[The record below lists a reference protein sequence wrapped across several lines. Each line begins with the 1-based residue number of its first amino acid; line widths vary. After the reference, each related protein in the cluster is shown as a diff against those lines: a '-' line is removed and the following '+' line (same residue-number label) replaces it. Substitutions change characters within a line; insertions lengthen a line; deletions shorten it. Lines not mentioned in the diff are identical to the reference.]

1 MGTTNIKRTPMT
13 ARMIRLF
20 WLMTFLGAAF
30 SVVLSTACSGD
41 QHADSDSSGTNA
53 EPAQAWQSV
62 LEQARGGH
70 VYFNAWGGNDALNNY
85 LRWVA
90 AELQQRHDIRLTH
103 VRVASTG
110 DIVSRVLAEKAAGRD
125 DDGSVD
131 LIWLNGENFRTMVEQ
146 DLLLPPW
153 TMDLPNYQYVD
164 EENKPTVLLDFS
176 TPVEHR
182 EMPWGMAQ
190 LVFYYDSARL
200 DGANPPRSMPEL
212 LAYAR
217 ANPGR
222 VTYPAPPDFHG
233 TTFLKQALLELSAES
248 NFLYQPAAQFNV
260 DEKLAVLWE
269 FLDALHQVAWQ
280 SGNQFPVDGPRLKQM
295 LNDGDLH
302 IAFSFNPA
310 EAANAIASGEVPDSV
325 RTYVH
330 TGGTVGNTHFLAIP
344 FNASASAAAKVT
356 ANFLLSAEAQ
366 ARKADPAIWGDPTV
380 LALDK
385 LPAAERALF
394 DKHQPHPA
402 MPSPESLSQVL
413 PEPDASWVRVLET
426 QWQQR
431 YAQ

>member
-1 MGTTNIKRTPMT
+1 M
-13 ARMIRLF
+13 LL
-20 WLMTFLGAAF
+20 WLMIFFSAA
-30 SVVLSTACSGD
+30 LSTACSVD
-41 QHADSDSSGTNA
+41 QPADSVSGVGNA
-53 EPAQAWQSV
+53 EPVQGWQSV
-62 LEQARGGH
+62 LEQARGEH

-90 AELQQRHDIRLTH
+90 SELQQRYDIELTH

-125 DDGSVD
+125 DNGSVD
-131 LIWLNGENFRTMVEQ
+131 LIWLNGENFRAMVEQ

-153 TMDLPNYQYVD
+153 TMELPNYQYVD
-164 EENKPTVLLDFS
+164 EDNKPTVLIDFS
-176 TPVEHR
+176 TPVEHK

-190 LVFYYDSARL
+190 LVFYYDSARF
-200 DGANPPRSMPEL
+200 DGAEPPHSMPEL
-212 LAYAR
+212 LAWAQ

-248 NFLYQPAAQFNV
+248 DFLYQPASQVDV

-269 FLDALHQVAWQ
+269 FLDALHPVAWQ

-295 LNDGDLH
+295 LNDGELH

-310 EAANAIASGEVPDSV
+310 EASNAIASGELPDTV
-325 RTYVH
+325 RSYVH
-330 TGGTVGNTHFLAIP
+330 DAGTVGNTHFLAIP
-344 FNASASAAAKVT
+344 FNASARAAAKVT
-356 ANFLLSAEAQ
+356 ANFLLSAESQ
-366 ARKADPAIWGDPTV
+366 ARKANPAIWGDPTV

-385 LPAAERALF
+385 LPEAERALF
-394 DKHQPHPA
+394 TQLQDYPA
-402 MPSPESLSQVL
+402 MPAPESLLRVL
-413 PEPDASWVRVLET
+413 PEPDASWVRILET